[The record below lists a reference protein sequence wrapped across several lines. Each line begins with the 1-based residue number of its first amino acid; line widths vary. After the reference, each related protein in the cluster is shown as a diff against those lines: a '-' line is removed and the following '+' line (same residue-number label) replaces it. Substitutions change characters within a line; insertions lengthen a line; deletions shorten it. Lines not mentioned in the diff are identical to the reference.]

1 LHRYKKE
8 AKKLISLATPVL
20 LASVAQTGMGFV
32 DTVMAGGVSATD
44 MAAVAVASSIWFPT
58 IIFGAGL
65 LMALVPVVAQLNG
78 ADKTEQ
84 VPFEIF
90 QGFWLSIF
98 LTIPIVVVLLQ
109 TQVILG
115 YMDVEP
121 ILAEKTIGYMNA
133 IVWSAPAFLL
143 YQTLRSFTDG
153 MAVTKPA
160 MIIGFIGLGANIP
173 LNWAF
178 VYGKFGLPAMGGVGC
193 GVATA
198 IVFWVMLVSMF
209 VYILISSKL
218 KHVKLFSTPHKAV
231 LKSQIRLVK
240 LGLPVALAIFFE
252 VTLFA
257 IVALLVAPLGSTI
270 VAAHQVAI
278 NFSSLVFMLPLS
290 IGIAASIQ
298 VGHRLG
304 EENIDGAKVTSHVAL
319 LLGLSMAVCSGIIT
333 VVFREQITALYTSDP
348 TVSVVA
354 TQLLIIAAIYQL
366 TDSVQVIG
374 GGILRG
380 YKDMK
385 AIFTCTFI
393 AYWMLGLPS
402 GYVLAA
408 TDIVVDKMGVYGYWI
423 GFIIGLTS
431 AAIMLSVRLRWMH
444 KQDIEVQLAF
454 AAR

>member
-1 LHRYKKE
+1 MQRYKSE

-20 LASVAQTGMGFV
+20 LASVAQSGMGFV

-58 IIFGAGL
+58 ILFGAGL
-65 LMALVPVVAQLNG
+65 LMALVPVIAQLNG
-78 ADKTEQ
+78 AGKVNK
-84 VPFEIF
+84 VPFEIY
-90 QGFWLSIF
+90 QGFWLSLF
-98 LTIPIVVVLLQ
+98 LTIPIILVLLQ
-109 TQVILG
+109 AQFILSL
-115 YMDVEP
+115 MDIDP
-121 ILAEKTIGYMNA
+121 LMAEKTIGYLHA
-133 IVWSAPAFLL
+133 IIWSVPAFLL

-153 MAVTKPA
+153 MAATKPA

-178 VYGKFGLPAMGGVGC
+178 VYGKFGLPALGGVGC

-198 IVFWVMLVSMF
+198 IVFWLMFISML
-209 VYILISSKL
+209 VYILVSSKL
-218 KHVKLFSTPHKAV
+218 KHVQLFTHPYKAV
-231 LKSQIRLVK
+231 WASQVRLFK
-240 LGLPVALAIFFE
+240 LGLPVALALFFE
-252 VTLFA
+252 VSLFA
-257 IVALLVAPLGSTI
+257 IVALLVAPLGATV

-304 EENIDGAKVTSHVAL
+304 QENIDGAKVTSHVAL
-319 LLGLSMAVCSGIIT
+319 FMGFACAVFTGIFTIL
-333 VVFREQITALYTSDP
+333 FREQITELYTSDS
-348 TVSVVA
+348 SVAVIS
-354 TQLLIIAAIYQL
+354 TQLLIIAAIYQI

-408 TDIVVDKMGVYGYWI
+408 TDIVVERMGVYGYWI

-444 KQDIEVQLAF
+444 KQDVEIQLEF
-454 AAR
+454 ASR

>member
-1 LHRYKKE
+1 MQRYKSE

-20 LASVAQTGMGFV
+20 LASVAQSGMGFV

-58 IIFGAGL
+58 ILFGAGL

-78 ADKTEQ
+78 AGKVKK
-84 VPFEIF
+84 VPFEIY
-90 QGFWLSIF
+90 QGFWLALF
-98 LTIPIVVVLLQ
+98 LTIPIVAVLLQ
-109 TQVILG
+109 AQFILSL
-115 YMDVEP
+115 MDIDP
-121 ILAEKTIGYMNA
+121 LMAEKTIGYLHA
-133 IVWSAPAFLL
+133 IIWSVPAFLL

-178 VYGKFGLPAMGGVGC
+178 VYGKFGLPALGGVGC

-198 IVFWVMLVSMF
+198 IVFWLMFISML
-209 VYILISSKL
+209 VYILVSSKL
-218 KHVKLFSTPHKAV
+218 KHVQLLSKPYKAV
-231 LKSQIRLVK
+231 WASQIRLFN
-240 LGLPVALAIFFE
+240 LGLPVALALFFE
-252 VTLFA
+252 VSLFA
-257 IVALLVAPLGSTI
+257 IVALLVAPLGATV

-304 EENIDGAKVTSHVAL
+304 QENIDGAKVTSHVAIL
-319 LLGLSMAVCSGIIT
+319 MGLSCAVGTGIFTIL
-333 VVFREQITALYTSDP
+333 FREQITELYTSDS
-348 TVSVVA
+348 SVA
-354 TQLLIIAAIYQL
+354 AISTQLLIIAAIYQI

-393 AYWMLGLPS
+393 AYWILGLPA

-408 TDIVVDKMGVYGYWI
+408 TDIIVDRMGVYGYWI

-444 KQDIEVQLAF
+444 KQDAEIQLEF
-454 AAR
+454 ASR